1 MFWQV
6 DKYNVGLDIHN
17 WQLGHNQPT
26 TYSVMKDDRLLN
38 SIHSLSEV
46 GATPAYEVELSK
58 EYGSMNEAYA
68 ARDAIYG
75 DTSIMRS
82 YEADK
87 YSAQVTDTQR
97 SLAAYLHAE
106 NPDAAKQGQV
116 DAFWSGF
123 QSDATYQKFAAQGG
137 TQNENEVEE
146 LLAAAES
153 YRWQKSYAAKGVYA
167 EDMFAFAD
175 KLKENTGVT
184 VITRGTSTAMRFTM
198 NDKIATMDNF
208 TFQIMAKH
216 QDHMDIWEKA
226 VSGGFKNFEEMSEA
240 VHATGDESLSA
251 DWDASIHT
259 GPQYY
264 RDPDTDFLHVQGAEG
279 TIAKY
284 VTATTKRDT
293 LYDSQLEGTTAKDF
307 WNEFR
312 FNTGLTNEF
321 SSKRD
326 IHDLVNNHFGSIAA
340 KLNEALWGQ
349 SGEPRSMTEDTAN
362 RLKGHEEQIA
372 ALRDKI
378 KEVRK
383 KMSAL
388 QGIAVMTEAQTKQ
401 LESYKKEMASYEE
414 QIATIQ
420 AQELEEKTKHIQR

>member
-1 MFWQV
+1 MFGEIY
-6 DKYNVGLDIHN
+6 KYNVGIDIHN
-17 WQLGHNQPT
+17 WQIGNSQPT
-26 TYSVMKDDRLLN
+26 TYSVMRDNRLLN

-46 GATPAYEVELSK
+46 GKNPAYEVELSK
-58 EYGSMNEAYA
+58 EYGSMKEANA
-68 ARDAIYG
+68 AKEAIYG

-82 YEADK
+82 YDADK
-87 YSAQVTDTQR
+87 YSAQVTDSQR
-97 SLAAYLHAE
+97 SLAAYLHAQ
-106 NPDAAKQGQV
+106 NPNATKKSQV
-116 DAFWSGF
+116 DSFWSGF
-123 QSDATYQKFAAQGG
+123 QSDATYRKFAAQGG
-137 TQNENEVEE
+137 TKNENEVEE

-153 YRWQKSYAAKGVYA
+153 YRWQKSYADKGVYA

-184 VITRGTSTAMRFTM
+184 VLTQGTSTMMRFTM

-226 VSGGFKNFEEMSEA
+226 ICGGFNNFSEMTEA
-240 VHATGDESLSA
+240 VHALGDESLNA

-259 GPQYY
+259 GPNYY
-264 RDPDTDFLHVQGAEG
+264 SDPDTDFRHVQGAEG
-279 TIAKY
+279 TIVKY

-293 LYDSQLEGTTAKDF
+293 LYDSQIEGTTAKDF

-312 FNTGLTNEF
+312 FNTGLTDEF

-326 IHDLVNNHFGSIAA
+326 IHDLLNNHFGAIAA
-340 KLNEALWGQ
+340 KLDDALWGQ
-349 SGEPRSMTEDTAN
+349 SGEPRSMTVDTADK
-362 RLKGHEEQIA
+362 LKGHEEQIA

-388 QGIAVMTEAQTKQ
+388 QGITAMTEAQTRR
-401 LESYKKEMASYEE
+401 LEGYKKEMASYEE

-420 AQELEEKTKHIQR
+420 AQELEEKLKHK